1 MICCSADVLSQ
12 THRARGMPARRYYKR
27 EIAAYDIKTHR
38 CDVYGE
44 DMNYRERVMLIYDG
58 LHYDALS
65 LAAFQD
71 APEEIDVSVFDP
83 KGPQGSPAHQG
94 ALELAKK
101 VLQLLCTTGGC
112 RSPMLPIMHVDAALL
127 NAACTCIVI
136 LASIKGGAICSAD
149 GCQVVSCMYLM
160 HKAVLSACHGYQ
172 HGSCR
177 TLGSFR
183 G

>member
-1 MICCSADVLSQ
+1 MLC
-12 THRARGMPARRYYKR
+12 RYYKR
-27 EIAAYDIKTHR
+27 EIAAYDIKTQR

-83 KGPQGSPAHQG
+83 TGPQGSPAHQG

-101 VLQLLCTTGGC
+101 VPHPCCDHIGL
-112 RSPMLPIMHVDAALL
+112 AAR
-127 NAACTCIVI
+127 C
-136 LASIKGGAICSAD
+136 GRCS
-149 GCQVVSCMYLM
+149 
-160 HKAVLSACHGYQ
+160 
-172 HGSCR
+172 
-177 TLGSFR
+177 
-183 G
+183 